1 MISFEEFKEIIR
13 EKVTDKVNGEVTV
26 VKVPKNNGVKLDGLS
41 VKIKTSNMSPL
52 IYLSGY
58 YNDYSNGRSI
68 ESIVDSII
76 SICKRESGIKDE
88 VIRNFTDFSIMKD
101 YIQSKL
107 VNKESNI
114 ELLKNVPHRKFLD
127 LAIVYMANI
136 PFGDE
141 HGEGTVL
148 INRNHMEMW
157 GINEEEMFNIAKFNN
172 INKNPEVIKSMND
185 VIKDMYI
192 NEVLGAQEEDELCAM
207 IDSEENYLYVLTNIC
222 KHSGAIT
229 ITYENVLRNFAN
241 EKNCNLFIL
250 PSSIHEVLLV
260 PEEDNIEVAQL
271 KEMVQSVNQ
280 TELDEME
287 LLSNNVYYYDRKTDK
302 ITIA

>member
-13 EKVTDKVNGEVTV
+13 EEVTDKVDGEVTIV
-26 VKVPKNNGVKLDGLS
+26 TVPKNNGVRLDALS
-41 VKIKTSNMSPL
+41 IKNSTSNIAPI
-52 IYLSGY
+52 IYLDSY
-58 YNDYSNGRSI
+58 YKDYNNDRSI
-68 ESIVDSII
+68 ESIVNSII

-114 ELLKNVPHRKFLD
+114 ELLKNVPHREFLD
-127 LAIVYMANI
+127 LAIVYIANI

-141 HGEGTVL
+141 NGEGTVQ

-157 GINEEEMFNIAKFNN
+157 GINEEEMFNIAKFNSVN
-172 INKNPEVIKSMND
+172 NNPAIIKSMND

-192 NEVLGAQEEDELCAM
+192 NEVLGEQEEDELCAM
-207 IDSEENYLYVLTNIC
+207 IDSEENYLYVLTNIS

-241 EKNCNLFIL
+241 EKNCNLYIL

-260 PEEDNIEVAQL
+260 LEEDNIEVAQL